1 MFEVEI
7 LTVYFTRFLLSLL
20 YRCDN
25 AQCILWSSV
34 CDSERDCSDG
44 SDESP
49 RACQTTGACTDFDN
63 FRCKNGKCI
72 DNRYVCDG
80 LDEW

>member
-1 MFEVEI
+1 MIFEKKPI
-7 LTVYFTRFLLSLL
+7 SLY

-80 LDEW
+80 QDEW